1 MSKSEYFDGVGKVS
15 SIDFLEN
22 EWSAWFF
29 AECSRLAYKPE
40 LRARKEFRR
49 IGFTT
54 YNFYSVEGA
63 QVHVAKNNDTII
75 IAFRGTEP
83 KQFSDIKADL
93 MAWKKRSRSV
103 GQVHAGFKGE
113 VDKLWADIRV
123 SLGRKAG
130 RNIYICGHSLGG
142 AMATICASRLI
153 NEHKKGNVEGLYTYG
168 SPKVGGKKYVWNLHV
183 QDLEHYR
190 HVNNNDM
197 VTKVP
202 LWIMG
207 YRHYGYLTYINHYG
221 NIRSMTS
228 WQRFKDKMRGR
239 WAAIR
244 KFQFFDGIRD
254 HDINKY
260 CKKLKKLVKIEP
272 TFGD

>member
-1 MSKSEYFDGVGKVS
+1 MAKSEYFDGVKKLEYNDLQEE
-15 SIDFLEN
+15 DFC
-22 EWSAWFF
+22 SWFF
-29 AECSRLAYKPE
+29 AECSRLAYRNE

-63 QVHVAKNNDTII
+63 QVHIAKNNDTII

-123 SLGRKAG
+123 SMGRKAG
-130 RNIYICGHSLGG
+130 RDIYVCGHSLGG
-142 AMATICASRLI
+142 AMATICASRLRS
-153 NEHKKGNVEGLYTYG
+153 ETRKGNVKALYTYG
-168 SPKVGGKKYVWNLHV
+168 SPKVGGKLFVWGI
-183 QDLEHYR
+183 DELEHYR

-197 VTKVP
+197 VTRVP

-207 YRHYGYLTYINHYG
+207 YRHHGYLTYINHYG

-228 WQRFKDKMRGR
+228 YQRFKDKMRGR

>member
-1 MSKSEYFDGVGKVS
+1 MPKSEYFDGVKK
-15 SIDFLEN
+15 IEYDDFQNPEFC
-22 EWSAWFF
+22 AWFF
-29 AECSRLAYKPE
+29 AECSRLAYRPK
-40 LRARKEFRR
+40 LKGAKEFRR

-54 YNFYSVEGA
+54 HNFYDVEGA
-63 QVHVAKNNDTII
+63 QCHIAKNSDTII

-103 GQVHAGFKGE
+103 GQVHAGFRGE

-123 SLGRKAG
+123 SLGRKGG
-130 RNIYICGHSLGG
+130 RDIYVCGHSLGG
-142 AMATICASRLI
+142 AMATICASRLR
-153 NEHKKGNVEGLYTYG
+153 EDDKGNVKALYTYG
-168 SPKVGGKKYVWNLHV
+168 SPKVGGKLFVWNL
-183 QDLEHYR
+183 DELEHYR
-190 HVNNNDM
+190 FVNNNDM
-197 VTKVP
+197 VTRVP

-207 YRHYGYLTYINHYG
+207 YRHHGNLTYINHYG

-228 WQRFKDKMRGR
+228 YQRFKDKMRGR

-244 KFQFFDGIRD
+244 KLQFFDGIRD

-260 CKKLKKLVKIEP
+260 CKKLKRLIKIEP

>member
-1 MSKSEYFDGVGKVS
+1 MSKSEYFDGVKKLKYDDLDKQ
-15 SIDFLEN
+15 DFC
-22 EWSAWFF
+22 AWFF
-29 AECSRLAYKPE
+29 AECSRLAYKNE
-40 LRARKEFRR
+40 QTAKKEFGK
-49 IGFTT
+49 IGFNT
-54 YNFYSVEGA
+54 YSFYDTEGA
-63 QVHVAKNNDTII
+63 QCHIAKNSDAII

-103 GQVHAGFKGE
+103 GQVHAAFKGE
-113 VDKLWADIRV
+113 VDKLWESIKKVLPD
-123 SLGRKAG
+123 GRDV
-130 RNIYICGHSLGG
+130 YICGHSLGG
-142 AMATICASRLI
+142 AMATICASRLRG
-153 NEHKKGNVEGLYTYG
+153 EPKGNIKALYTYG
-168 SPKVGGKKYVWNLHV
+168 SPKVGGKLFVWGIDELT
-183 QDLEHYR
+183 HYR

-197 VTKVP
+197 VTRVP

-207 YRHYGYLTYINHYG
+207 YRHHGNLTYINHYG

-239 WAAIR
+239 WTAIK

-260 CKKLKKLVKIEP
+260 CKKLKGLK
-272 TFGD
+272 